1 MLKKKIICMT
11 ALILA
16 PATAWAFPGHFQG
29 NVQGGYLASTGNS
42 RSQSL
47 NAKAGVTY
55 SLGKWTHSLK
65 GSATS
70 ASQQGSSTAERY
82 TAQGKSEYNFTQNN
96 YAYGQVSFLKN
107 LFGGIRQRTTETAG
121 YGRRL
126 LKTANQTLDAE
137 IGAGLRQSQEQKP
150 SLLWHHNIIGQAS
163 ADYTYRISSSSQFEQ
178 TLNVESGSNNTLIE
192 SETSLKLAIVSHL
205 FAKLS
210 YTVDHNTSVADN
222 LAQTDTYTSVS
233 LSYEFGQSG
242 TS

>member
-1 MLKKKIICMT
+1 MLRKTTFVIPLLLVPT
-11 ALILA
+11 L
-16 PATAWAFPGHFQG
+16 AWALPGHFKG

-47 NAKAGVTY
+47 NAAAGVTY
-55 SLGKWTHSLK
+55 TIGNWSHQLK

-82 TAQGKSEYNFTQNN
+82 TANAKSEYNFTANN
-96 YAYGQVSFLKN
+96 YVFGQASFLKD
-107 LFGGIRQRTTETAG
+107 LFGGVRQRTTETVG

-137 IGAGLRQSQEQKP
+137 VGVGLRQEQAQRP
-150 SLLWHHNIIGQAS
+150 SLLWTHDVIGQFN

-178 TLNVESGSNNTLIE
+178 TVTVQAGSSNTFLESVTA
-192 SETSLKLAIVSHL
+192 LKLAIVGNL

-210 YTVDHNTSVADN
+210 YTVDHNTSVANN
-222 LAQTDTYTSVS
+222 LLKTDTYTAVS
-233 LSYEFGQSG
+233 LSYQFGQ
-242 TS
+242 